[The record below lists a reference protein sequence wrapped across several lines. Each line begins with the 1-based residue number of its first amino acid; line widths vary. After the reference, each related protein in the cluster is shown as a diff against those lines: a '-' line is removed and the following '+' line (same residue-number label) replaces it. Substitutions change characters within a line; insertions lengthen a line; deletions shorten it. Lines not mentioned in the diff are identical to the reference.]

1 MNIREILNYKC
12 SIDKVKLDI
21 ENKEDSLNQTEEKK
35 YLNDDREMPISLREE
50 YNQEYEIIYS
60 SYVLER

>member
-12 SIDKVKLDI
+12 SIDKVKFDK
-21 ENKEDSLNQTEEKK
+21 ENKEDSPNQTEEKK

>member
-12 SIDKVKLDI
+12 SIDKVKLDK
-21 ENKEDSLNQTEEKK
+21 ENKEDSPNQTEEKI
-35 YLNDDREMPISLREE
+35 YLNDDLEMPISLREE

>member
-12 SIDKVKLDI
+12 SIDKVKLDK

-35 YLNDDREMPISLREE
+35 YLNDDLEMPISLREE

>member
-35 YLNDDREMPISLREE
+35 YLNDDREMPNSLRDEW
-50 YNQEYEIIYS
+50 NQEYEIIYS
-60 SYVLER
+60 SYILER

>member
-1 MNIREILNYKC
+1 MNIREILNFNC

-35 YLNDDREMPISLREE
+35 YLNDDLEMPISLREE

>member
-1 MNIREILNYKC
+1 MNIREILNFKC

-35 YLNDDREMPISLREE
+35 YLNDDLEMPISLREE

>member
-1 MNIREILNYKC
+1 MNIREILNFNC

-21 ENKEDSLNQTEEKK
+21 ENKENSPTQTEEEI
-35 YLNDDREMPISLREE
+35 YLNDDREMPNSLRDEW
-50 YNQEYEIIYS
+50 NQEYEIIYS

>member
-1 MNIREILNYKC
+1 MNIREILNFKC